1 VGVSVPQESPQS
13 TVAVGRFVL
22 ELGAPTGTSI
32 SLSTESEHGDSRS
45 LARAL
50 KKAGADSNRKSVAVD
65 SFADAVDEASAATAG
80 VERAEGLFRALAEGK
95 VLDPRQLSGEID
107 ALLDLVE
114 RLDREGRWREALRLA
129 RALSGL
135 LALLMRWADLVRSL
149 NISLRAARKLGD
161 VNEVA
166 RSCHELGTLHL
177 AAENPAGAERAL
189 GEARETRARLGDSRG
204 VAATDRNLQVLCRHL
219 RQLVRDGKLVERGRA
234 LDNLWRFRAVLAVG
248 VAMLLVGGVASAVV
262 DGGSGVV
269 AGNSGEQPALCA
281 NGTDDPGCA
290 DGTEAPRDDRPVG
303 ECANDRDDDGDRL
316 VDRDDP
322 GCADGTEAPATER
335 RASDCANGS
344 DDDRDNLVDLKDPG
358 CESTRDDDESNVVR
372 VACADGSD
380 NDNDGPVDLKD
391 PGCES
396 TTDDDETNV
405 VSAACA
411 DSRDNDRDKL
421 VDLDDPGCTSTTD
434 EDETNVASAACADGN
449 DNDSD
454 KLVDLSDPGCAS
466 TTDNDETD
474 PAVGLR

>member
-1 VGVSVPQESPQS
+1 MGGSVPQASPPC

-32 SLSTESEHGDSRS
+32 SPSAESSHEDSRS

-50 KKAGADSNRKSVAVD
+50 KKAGADSNRKSAAVD
-65 SFADAVDEASAATAG
+65 LFADSVDDASAATAG

-114 RLDREGRWREALRLA
+114 RLDREGRWSEALRLA

-149 NISLRAARKLGD
+149 NISLRAARQLGD
-161 VNEVA
+161 ASEVA

-189 GEARETRARLGDSRG
+189 GEARETRARLDDSRG
-204 VAATDRNLQVLCRHL
+204 LAATDRNLQVLCRHL
-219 RQLVRDGKLVERGRA
+219 RQLVRDGKLVQRRGTLRS
-234 LDNLWRFRAVLAVG
+234 LWRFRAVLAVG

-262 DGGSGVV
+262 DGG
-269 AGNSGEQPALCA
+269 NSVEPPAVCG

-290 DGTEAPRDDRPVG
+290 DGTEAPKNDRPAG
-303 ECANDRDDDGDRL
+303 ECANNADDDGDRL

-322 GCADGTEAPATER
+322 GCADGTEAPVNER
-335 RASDCANGS
+335 TPSECANGA
-344 DDDRDNLVDLKDPG
+344 DDDGDRLVDLKDPG
-358 CESTRDDDESNVVR
+358 CT
-372 VACADGSD
+372 
-380 NDNDGPVDLKD
+380 
-391 PGCES
+391 S

-405 VSAACA
+405 AKAACA
-411 DSRDNDRDKL
+411 DGSDNDGDEL
-421 VDLDDPGCTSTTD
+421 VDLRDPGCTSTTD
-434 EDETNVASAACADGN
+434 NDETNVVTAACADGS
-449 DNDSD
+449 DNDGD
-454 KLVDLSDPGCAS
+454 ELVDLSDPGCTS
-466 TTDNDETD
+466 TTDDDEANPSVD
-474 PAVGLR
+474 LR